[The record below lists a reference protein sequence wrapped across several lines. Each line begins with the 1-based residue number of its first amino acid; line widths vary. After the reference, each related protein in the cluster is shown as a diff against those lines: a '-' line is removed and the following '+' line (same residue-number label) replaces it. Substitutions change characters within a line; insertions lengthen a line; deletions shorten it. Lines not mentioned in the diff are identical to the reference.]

1 MIKVQYWNGADG
13 SRNLQMQGHAG
24 AAPKGQ
30 DLVCAG
36 ASTLAL
42 TLGRAA
48 ALMEEEEML
57 ARPALVRL
65 EAGDTAISVLPRRE
79 WAASTDAIF
88 WTILLGLSRLA
99 QAYPQ
104 YVQLKGGE
112 QDE

>member
-1 MIKVQYWNGADG
+1 MVVVRYWNGADG

-24 AAPKGQ
+24 AGPKGQ

-48 ALMEEEEML
+48 ALMEEEML

-79 WAASTDAIF
+79 WASSADAIF

>member
-48 ALMEEEEML
+48 ALMEEEML

-79 WAASTDAIF
+79 WASSADAIF

>member
-48 ALMEEEEML
+48 VLMEEEEML

-79 WAASTDAIF
+79 WASSAEIGRAH
-88 WTILLGLSRLA
+88 
-99 QAYPQ
+99 
-104 YVQLKGGE
+104 V
-112 QDE
+112 

>member
-1 MIKVQYWNGADG
+1 MVVVRYWNGADG

-24 AAPKGQ
+24 SAPRGQ

-65 EAGDTAISVLPRRE
+65 EVGDTAISVLPRQE
-79 WAASTDAIF
+79 WAASADAIF

-99 QAYPQ
+99 KAYPQ

>member
-48 ALMEEEEML
+48 TLMEEEML

-79 WAASTDAIF
+79 WASSADAIF

>member
-65 EAGDTAISVLPRRE
+65 EAGDTAISVLPRE
-79 WAASTDAIF
+79 DWVAVVDIVF

-104 YVQLKGGE
+104 YVHLKGGE

>member
-30 DLVCAG
+30 DWVCAG

-65 EAGDTAISVLPRRE
+65 EVGDTAISVLPRRE
-79 WAASTDAIF
+79 WASSADAIF

>member
-1 MIKVQYWNGADG
+1 MIEVQYWNGADG

-48 ALMEEEEML
+48 ALMEEEML

-79 WAASTDAIF
+79 WASSADAIF

>member
-1 MIKVQYWNGADG
+1 MVVVRYWNGEDG
-13 SRNLQMQGHAG
+13 SRNLRMQGHAG

-42 TLGRAA
+42 TLGKAA
-48 ALMEEEEML
+48 TLMEEEELL
-57 ARPALVRL
+57 AHPALVRL

-79 WAASTDAIF
+79 WASSADAIF

>member
-24 AAPKGQ
+24 AAPRGQ
-30 DLVCAG
+30 DLICA
-36 ASTLAL
+36 AVSTLAL

-79 WAASTDAIF
+79 WASSADAIF

-112 QDE
+112 PNE

>member
-57 ARPALVRL
+57 ARPAQVKL
-65 EAGDTAISVLPRRE
+65 EAGDTAISVLPRE
-79 WAASTDAIF
+79 DWVAVVDIVF

-104 YVQLKGGE
+104 YVHLKGGE
-112 QDE
+112 RNE

>member
-79 WAASTDAIF
+79 WASSADAIF

-112 QDE
+112 LNE

>member
-65 EAGDTAISVLPRRE
+65 EAGDTAISVLPRE
-79 WAASTDAIF
+79 DWVTVVDIVF

>member
-65 EAGDTAISVLPRRE
+65 EAGIINVSIRTE
-79 WAASTDAIF
+79 Q
-88 WTILLGLSRLA
+88 RLFNR
-99 QAYPQ
+99 PLFII
-104 YVQLKGGE
+104 VE
-112 QDE
+112 

>member
-65 EAGDTAISVLPRRE
+65 EVGDTAISVLPRQE
-79 WAASTDAIF
+79 WAASADAIF

-99 QAYPQ
+99 KAYPQ

>member
-48 ALMEEEEML
+48 ALMEEEGML
-57 ARPALVRL
+57 ARPGLVRL
-65 EAGDTAISVLPRRE
+65 EAGVTAISVLPRE
-79 WAASTDAIF
+79 DWVAVVDIVF

>member
-1 MIKVQYWNGADG
+1 MIEVQYWNGADG

-24 AAPKGQ
+24 SAPRGQ
-30 DLVCAG
+30 DLICA
-36 ASTLAL
+36 AVSTLAL

-79 WAASTDAIF
+79 WAASADAIF

>member
-24 AAPKGQ
+24 AAPRGQ

-65 EAGDTAISVLPRRE
+65 EAGGHCHQR
-79 WAASTDAIF
+79 AAPGGLGCRGGHRFLDDSAGVKPVSP
-88 WTILLGLSRLA
+88 GLSPICPSERR
-99 QAYPQ
+99 
-104 YVQLKGGE
+104 
-112 QDE
+112 

>member
-48 ALMEEEEML
+48 ARMEEEEML

-79 WAASTDAIF
+79 WAASADAIF

>member
-24 AAPKGQ
+24 SAPRGQ
-30 DLVCAG
+30 DLICA
-36 ASTLAL
+36 AVSTLAL

-57 ARPALVRL
+57 ARPAQVKL

-79 WAASTDAIF
+79 WASSADAIF

-112 QDE
+112 PNE

>member
-48 ALMEEEEML
+48 ALMEEEML

-79 WAASTDAIF
+79 WAASADAIF

>member
-1 MIKVQYWNGADG
+1 
-13 SRNLQMQGHAG
+13 MQGHAG

-65 EAGDTAISVLPRRE
+65 GAGDTAISVLPRRE
-79 WAASTDAIF
+79 WASSADAIF

>member
-48 ALMEEEEML
+48 ALMEEEML

-65 EAGDTAISVLPRRE
+65 EVGDTAISVLPRRE
-79 WAASTDAIF
+79 WASSADAIF

>member
-1 MIKVQYWNGADG
+1 MIKIQYWNGADG

-65 EAGDTAISVLPRRE
+65 EAGDTAISVLPRE
-79 WAASTDAIF
+79 DWVAVVDIVF

-112 QDE
+112 RNE

>member
-1 MIKVQYWNGADG
+1 MVVVRYWNGADG
-13 SRNLQMQGHAG
+13 SRNLRMQGHAG
-24 AAPKGQ
+24 SAPRGQ

-48 ALMEEEEML
+48 TLMEEEEML

-65 EAGDTAISVLPRRE
+65 EAGDTAISVLPRQE
-79 WAASTDAIF
+79 WAASADAIF

-99 QAYPQ
+99 KAYPQ

>member
-1 MIKVQYWNGADG
+1 MIKVQYWNGAGG

-65 EAGDTAISVLPRRE
+65 EVGDTAISVLPRRE
-79 WAASTDAIF
+79 WASSADAIF

>member
-1 MIKVQYWNGADG
+1 MVVVRYWNGADG
-13 SRNLQMQGHAG
+13 SRNLRMQGHAG
-24 AAPKGQ
+24 AAPRGQ

-42 TLGRAA
+42 TLGKAA
-48 ALMEEEEML
+48 TLMEEEEML

-79 WAASTDAIF
+79 WAASADAVF

-99 QAYPQ
+99 KAYPQ

>member
-1 MIKVQYWNGADG
+1 MVIVQYWNGEDG

-24 AAPKGQ
+24 SAPRGQ
-30 DLVCAG
+30 NLVCAA

-42 TLGRAA
+42 TLSRAA
-48 ALMEEEEML
+48 ARMEAEEML
-57 ARPALVRL
+57 ERPAQVKL
-65 EAGDTAISVLPRRE
+65 EVGDTAISVLPRE
-79 WAASTDAIF
+79 DWVAVVDIVF

-99 QAYPQ
+99 QVYPQ